1 MSKKITIIEKEVLNV
16 NEKLSFVEGEISSED
31 EKTHVEKK
39 EEYVQTEND
48 STRYDFEVTENKI
61 NGHEYVDL
69 GLPSGLKWATCNVG
83 ANSPSEYGDYYAW
96 GETTTKTSYTYE
108 NSKTYNKKIG
118 DIGGNASY
126 DAARA
131 NWGGTW
137 RMPTKEEFDELLN
150 KCTWTWTT
158 QGGKKGC
165 KVTGPNGNSIF
176 LPAAGFRGGTS
187 LYRAGAVGPYWSSML
202 YESSTLD
209 SYYLYFCNDG
219 CLSSKSDRSYG
230 LSVRPVS
237 E

>member
-1 MSKKITIIEKEVLNV
+1 M
-16 NEKLSFVEGEISSED
+16 
-31 EKTHVEKK
+31 
-39 EEYVQTEND
+39 
-48 STRYDFEVTENKI
+48 
-61 NGHEYVDL
+61 
-69 GLPSGLKWATCNVG
+69 G

>member
-1 MSKKITIIEKEVLNV
+1 M
-16 NEKLSFVEGEISSED
+16 
-31 EKTHVEKK
+31 
-39 EEYVQTEND
+39 
-48 STRYDFEVTENKI
+48 
-61 NGHEYVDL
+61 
-69 GLPSGLKWATCNVG
+69 KWATCNVG
-83 ANSPSEYGDYYAW
+83 AKSPSEYGDYYAW

-158 QGGKKGC
+158 QGGKEGY

-176 LPAAGFRGGTS
+176 LPAAGSRDGTS
-187 LYRAGAVGPYWSSML
+187 LYYAGSIGYYWSSTP
-202 YESSTLD
+202 YESNTQD
-209 SYYLYFCNDG
+209 AYYLSFFSFNHDTYWGDRYDG
-219 CLSSKSDRSYG
+219 R
-230 LSVRPVS
+230 SVRPVS

>member
-1 MSKKITIIEKEVLNV
+1 M
-16 NEKLSFVEGEISSED
+16 
-31 EKTHVEKK
+31 
-39 EEYVQTEND
+39 QTENG

-150 KCTWTWTT
+150 KCTCTWTT
-158 QGGKKGC
+158 QGGKK
-165 KVTGPNGNSIF
+165 V
-176 LPAAGFRGGTS
+176 
-187 LYRAGAVGPYWSSML
+187 
-202 YESSTLD
+202 
-209 SYYLYFCNDG
+209 
-219 CLSSKSDRSYG
+219 
-230 LSVRPVS
+230 VR
-237 E
+237 